1 MARISSSFKRKGRPW
16 DGPATWPGLLAKPH
30 GGVVG
35 ILSFD
40 LLSFDHGGDEDE
52 GKAKA
57 DGYDDESHRGLLLL
71 LAIVATTI
79 IGLSLE
85 IL

>member
-1 MARISSSFKRKGRPW
+1 VGIVSLDS
-16 DGPATWPGLLAKPH
+16 LAFQH
-30 GGVVG
+30 GGNK
-35 ILSFD
+35 
-40 LLSFDHGGDEDE
+40 DE

-71 LAIVATTI
+71 VATIATTI
-79 IGLSLE
+79 IGLSIG

>member
-1 MARISSSFKRKGRPW
+1 
-16 DGPATWPGLLAKPH
+16 
-30 GGVVG
+30 VG

-71 LAIVATTI
+71 VATVANTI

>member
-1 MARISSSFKRKGRPW
+1 
-16 DGPATWPGLLAKPH
+16 GLLAKPH

-35 ILSFD
+35 IVSLDSLAFQ
-40 LLSFDHGGDEDE
+40 HGGNKDE

-71 LAIVATTI
+71 VATIATTI
-79 IGLSLE
+79 IGLSIG

>member
-16 DGPATWPGLLAKPH
+16 DGPATWPGLLANPH
-30 GGVVG
+30 GGVIG

-40 LLSFDHGGDEDE
+40 LFALDHGGDEDQ
-52 GKAKA
+52 GKAEA
-57 DGYDDESHRGLLLL
+57 ERYDDEGHRGLLLL
-71 LAIVATTI
+71 VATVANTI
-79 IGLSLE
+79 IGLSLG